1 MKHLSIKLPFLVL
14 GICFFPPTQVLA
26 QDYSEQAKGYFRK
39 FLEPGSR
46 KELINHLPTLD
57 ECKIV
62 FTNLDAFTY
71 YGLIEEMRKG
81 MVEEL
86 KSDTAKYVDVKVTCF
101 STQDIDLDRKNYPG
115 SMRNVRTRLQPYV
128 LFYKV
133 SMLRAVGAIG
143 GFSFQ
148 YWVFI
153 NGRWVFFPQI
163 PRIQ

>member
-1 MKHLSIKLPFLVL
+1 MRNRKYSFMLCMLFIAHTATTF
-14 GICFFPPTQVLA
+14 A

-57 ECKIV
+57 ECKMV